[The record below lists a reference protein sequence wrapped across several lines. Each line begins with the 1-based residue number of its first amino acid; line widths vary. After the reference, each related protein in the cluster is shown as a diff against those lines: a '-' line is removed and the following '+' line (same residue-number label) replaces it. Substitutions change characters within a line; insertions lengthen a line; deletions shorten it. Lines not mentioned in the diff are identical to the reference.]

1 MSSFWRGAA
10 TTTGLGTRTSELRI
24 MSFSRNGQHCFKIST
39 NSYLI
44 LLYCLYLLFE
54 RFDCWNLQYS
64 LKLLVYFSS
73 FQCSPFDFQSLISL
87 QPTISN
93 ESSVASFI
101 VVNASYQ
108 WPYAAVRSLF
118 AVDLAQQLS
127 AWRFLERCS
136 SRRGNLKTWTKFR
149 KNFRERVSRLDC

>member
-1 MSSFWRGAA
+1 M
-10 TTTGLGTRTSELRI
+10 
-24 MSFSRNGQHCFKIST
+24 
-39 NSYLI
+39 
-44 LLYCLYLLFE
+44 
-54 RFDCWNLQYS
+54 
-64 LKLLVYFSS
+64 KLLVYFSS

-87 QPTISN
+87 QPTIIN

-136 SRRGNLKTWTKFR
+136 SRRGDLETWTKFR
-149 KNFRERVSRLDC
+149 KNFRERVSRFPTQPAYERHRCSFTALSSSTLDICSSTLLQRALYSKLHHIASSSIHMIQHIGHTTKR